1 MFLSSNLSP
10 IFLLPYLG
18 HLQHI
23 KSFYRYKFIFFASRA
38 LKSMISEFYSF
49 YDNLFANILSLYDHV
64 FVSFFYRYMHISTN
78 TGATMVGN
86 LMKLNIRWACLS
98 HLASSTCV
106 YVLSFLFLYMFH
118 HQTLKAR
125 QGKASLFSVIR
136 QGKSSIFRSST
147 TISRASI
154 DIDSIGSH
162 QQY

>member
-23 KSFYRYKFIFFASRA
+23 KSFYRYKFICFASRA
-38 LKSMISEFYSF
+38 LKSMILEFYSF
-49 YDNLFANILSLYDHV
+49 YDNLFANILSLSDHV
-64 FVSFFYRYMHISTN
+64 FVSFSYRYMHNWSNDGREPYEAQYHIGEHACIIWLPLHVCMYCHFFFCTCF
-78 TGATMVGN
+78 T
-86 LMKLNIRWACLS
+86 IRHW
-98 HLASSTCV
+98 
-106 YVLSFLFLYMFH
+106 
-118 HQTLKAR
+118 R